1 MSTIIIVGL
10 AALIACPCEAISA
23 HLNRPRPRVY
33 RKPDSP
39 NRRKKSPHTYHSREL

>member
-1 MSTIIIVGL
+1 MSTFIIIGL
-10 AALIACPCEAISA
+10 AALITGPYEALRA
-23 HLNRPRPRVY
+23 YLDRPRPKVY